1 MTPLSPVYEIHMKNT
16 VVASVR
22 ALLRGLG
29 LNVSKYST
37 HVRTSEVIEALLQEN
52 DALKGTVARTRQNLE
67 FLIEIP
73 DRQLLA
79 WVMESQAQLWQDLF
93 VLHELGMKRDGYFV
107 EFGATNGVSLS
118 NTFLLEK
125 QFGWKGILAE
135 PARCWHAG
143 LEKNRSAAI
152 EKKCVWSK
160 SGEVLMFNE
169 TEVAE
174 LSTISAFSA
183 TDSHAT
189 IRTQGTNYPVETI
202 SLNDL
207 LRLHRAPKMIDYLS
221 IDTEGSEFEILS
233 HFDFNEFSFKI
244 ITCEHNGTEA
254 REKIFDLLT
263 ANGYVRKHPELSK
276 FDDWYVLG

>member
-1 MTPLSPVYEIHMKNT
+1 MKNT
-16 VVASVR
+16 VVAPFRS
-22 ALLRGLG
+22 LLRGLG
-29 LNVSKYST
+29 LNVTKYST

-276 FDDWYVLG
+276 FDDWYVRE

>member
-1 MTPLSPVYEIHMKNT
+1 MKNA
-16 VVASVR
+16 VVAPVR
-22 ALLRGLG
+22 ALLRALG
-29 LNVSKYST
+29 LSVSKYST
-37 HVRTSEVIEALLQEN
+37 HVRSSELIEALLEEN
-52 DALKGTVARTRQNLE
+52 ESLKGVVARTRQNLE
-67 FLIEIP
+67 FLIQIP
-73 DRQLLA
+73 DRQLLP

-118 NTFLLEK
+118 NTYLLEK

-135 PARCWHAG
+135 PARCWHAA
-143 LEKNRSAAI
+143 LEKNRSATI

-160 SGEVLMFNE
+160 TGEVLMFNE

-174 LSTISAFSA
+174 LSTINAFNAS
-183 TDSHAT
+183 DSHAT

-207 LRLHRAPKMIDYLS
+207 LRLHQAPPLIDYLS
-221 IDTEGSEFEILS
+221 IDTEGSELEILS
-233 HFDFNEFSFKI
+233 HFDFSEFRFKI
-244 ITCEHNGTEA
+244 ITCEHNGTDA
-254 REKIFDLLT
+254 RAKIFDLLT
-263 ANGYVRKHPELSK
+263 ANGYVRKFTELSS

>member
-1 MTPLSPVYEIHMKNT
+1 MKNT
-16 VVASVR
+16 VVAPVR

-29 LNVSKYST
+29 LNVTKYST
-37 HVRTSEVIEALLQEN
+37 HVRSCEVIEALLLEN
-52 DALKGTVARTRQNLE
+52 EALKGTVARTRQNLE
-67 FLIEIP
+67 FLIDIP

-93 VLHELGMKRDGYFV
+93 VLHELDMKRDGFFV

-135 PARCWHAG
+135 PARCWHTA

-174 LSTISAFSA
+174 LSTINAFND
-183 TDSHAT
+183 TDSHAMS
-189 IRTQGTNYPVETI
+189 RTQGTNYPVETI

-207 LRLHRAPKMIDYLS
+207 LRRHGAPTMIDYLS
-221 IDTEGSEFEILS
+221 IDTEGSELEILS
-233 HFDFNEFSFKI
+233 HFDFSEFRFKI

-263 ANGYVRKHPELSK
+263 ANGYVRKHTELSK
-276 FDDWYVLG
+276 FDDWYVLE

>member
-37 HVRTSEVIEALLQEN
+37 HVRTCEVIEALLQEN

-67 FLIEIP
+67 FLIDIP

-93 VLHELGMKRDGYFV
+93 VLHELGMKRDGFFV

-118 NTFLLEK
+118 NTYLLEK

-135 PARCWHAG
+135 PAKCWQAA
-143 LEKNRSAAI
+143 LEKNRSAAM

-174 LSTISAFSA
+174 LSTINAFSDA
-183 TDSHAT
+183 DSHSV
-189 IRTQGTNYPVETI
+189 IRTHGTNYQVETI
-202 SLNDL
+202 SLIDL
-207 LRLHRAPKMIDYLS
+207 LRQHRAPAMIDYLS

-233 HFDFNEFSFKI
+233 HFDFGEFRFKI

-276 FDDWYVLG
+276 FDDWYVRE